1 MAAGR
6 FFTNDAK
13 NPKAWRRAA
22 FWFSVLSLGPDLD
35 AIGFHFGIQYG
46 DQLGHRGA
54 SHSIALAL
62 ALGVA
67 SYFYAGKNGWR
78 PGRTA
83 AIATVVAVSHG
94 LLDTMT
100 FGGGLG
106 CALLWPFSAQRYW
119 APETLRIIPVAPIG
133 VGMLSLRGLYVVG
146 VELVMFAPLW
156 LYAIIPRRRTSS
168 PPS

>member
-1 MAAGR
+1 MASLGHVALGMAAGR
-6 FFTNDAK
+6 LFTNDAK

-35 AIGFHFGIQYG
+35 AIGFHFGIAYA

-62 ALGVA
+62 A
-67 SYFYAGKNGWR
+67 SFFYAKRRGWR
-78 PGRTA
+78 PWRTS
-83 AIATVVAVSHG
+83 AIATVIAMSHG

-106 CALLWPFSAQRYW
+106 CALLWPFSTARFW
-119 APETLRIIPVAPIG
+119 APAALRIIPVAPIG
-133 VGMLSLRGLYVVG
+133 VGMLSLRGLYVIG
-146 VELVMFAPLW
+146 VELVLFSPFLI
-156 LYAIIPRRRTSS
+156 YALKPRR
-168 PPS
+168 